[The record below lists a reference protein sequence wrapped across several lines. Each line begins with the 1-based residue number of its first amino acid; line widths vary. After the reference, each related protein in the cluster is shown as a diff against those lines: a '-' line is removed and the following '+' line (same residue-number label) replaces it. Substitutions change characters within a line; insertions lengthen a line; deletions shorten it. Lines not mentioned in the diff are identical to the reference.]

1 MTLGEEELR
10 AKLDDNG
17 VLRPGAL
24 PPPPRART
32 YAIFSQRPDVM
43 LDIETIKRQG
53 ARFFATK
60 VGLTVDKRYGEAP
73 PITDAARMVVKSNDD
88 SVSGTR
94 LIYGRAADAAD
105 VAAAEEAERQQGTT
119 GMALLAQRC
128 PTMWLVVPESD
139 DDRVALTIAAIFAS
153 TMLGPILAPSGNEV
167 FGVKTARAK
176 LERLDRP

>member
-1 MTLGEEELR
+1 MVVTLGEEELR

-24 PPPPRART
+24 PPPPRGRT

-43 LDIETIKRQG
+43 LDIEGIKRQ
-53 ARFFATK
+53 ATRFFGTK
-60 VGLTVDKRYGEAP
+60 VGLTVDKRYGDAP
-73 PITDAARMVVKSNDD
+73 PLTDAARMVVKSDD
-88 SVSGTR
+88 ESASGTR
-94 LIYGRAADAAD
+94 LLYGRAADAAD

-128 PTMWLVVPESD
+128 PTIWLVVPESD

-153 TMLGPILAPSGNEV
+153 TMLGPILVPGGGEV
-167 FGVKTARAK
+167 FGVKTARSK
-176 LERLDRP
+176 LERR